1 MKQLLFIF
9 NCHGGEMKKLLRN
22 SDFIKNNIHITC
34 VSIYRYIPQRY
45 DKEEFPTEVIQLLKN
60 ADILIVQQMRSDRGW
75 LNTENTIKLVKK
87 NCKIIKI
94 PHYTFSGYWYPYDIL
109 NDEKFD
115 INKSYEELNNYA
127 NNLFLN
133 EEENIKKHLENELN
147 HIKELDKLSDIKMYD
162 FVKNNYKKD
171 RLFFSRRYPQSPF
184 FYHMC
189 KEILKIL
196 NIKEKMPATF
206 SGYADKNNDP
216 ILPTVHKILNLKFK
230 PHMGKR
236 KGINYPCNIV
246 EYFVYAKQ
254 SKKYPFQI
262 GSRGEAARMARNK
275 IQIIIDSKKYR

>member
-1 MKQLLFIF
+1 MKKILFVF
-9 NCHGGEMKKLLRN
+9 NCHAGVMRTQLNNCK
-22 SDFIKNNIHITC
+22 FIKNNYEINIIQ
-34 VSIYRYIPQRY
+34 IYHYVPGRY
-45 DKEEFPTEVIQLLKN
+45 DKKEFPTKEIQLLKN
-60 ADILIVQQMRSDRGW
+60 ADILIVQQMRTDRGW
-75 LNTENTIKLVKK
+75 LNSENTIKLVKQ

-94 PHYTFSGYWYPYDIL
+94 PHYTFSGYWYPHEL
-109 NDEKFD
+109 LKDEKFD

-171 RLFFSRRYPQSPF
+171 RLFFSRRYPMSSF
-184 FYHMC
+184 FYPMC

-246 EYFVYAKQ
+246 EYFVLAKLLKEYPLRMGGKANGIL
-254 SKKYPFQI
+254 KKL
-262 GSRGEAARMARNK
+262 
-275 IQIIIDSKKYR
+275 IDSKKYR